1 MLAVVLILIAAALAV
16 SAQEEAAE
24 EAVEREDGL
33 RVGTMAICTGIE
45 NREPVGVST
54 NFFEPSQNL
63 FCFTRIEGAPDTLT
77 VTHVWYFEDAEVGRK
92 DLAIK
97 SMSWRTWSSKK
108 MLDKW
113 SGSWRVDVLGPDGA
127 VLRSQEFVYKPV
139 GD

>member
-1 MLAVVLILIAAALAV
+1 MKHMIAVALVLAATALAV
-16 SAQEEAAE
+16 SAQEE
-24 EAVEREDGL
+24 EDGL

-77 VTHVWYFEDAEVGRK
+77 VTHVWYFEDGEVGRK
-92 DLAIK
+92 DLAVK

-113 SGSWRVDVLGPDGA
+113 SGSWRVDVLGPDGE

-139 GD
+139 KESE